1 MRVLLIALLAAISYA
16 QTVNKRVRDIRLLPA
31 GIPKDMPRHELT
43 AMVAAGLDL
52 NKLKF
57 PETQIASED
66 EWLYKPSALKLA
78 RTRAIHTKVG
88 EYPLGNNQEELKMWG
103 WLRQNGYVH
112 GGKQQ
117 RLLSKPHK
125 QQQYT
130 GGYGGGYPFY
140 GGKEMEYEDILP
152 YISQITGGRGRFNY
166 PIGMEEEQLPFY
178 YSSLINQYTSGA
190 SSSNGSSTVTTGTYT
205 TPGYGGAATGTGAA
219 SGAMNPQTMMI
230 TAKWSGEDWKQYN
243 AYLHGMAIDGVDTGE
258 LAQYQQVAAMT
269 GHDISR
275 LPQTVG
281 YGGMFNTF
289 AGAATNAFAGAQ
301 SSGAFSGA
309 ASSTGGVASGFNT
322 PGSAGIP
329 NIDPS
334 VINNLPPGTI
344 NQAQAYLPMLF
355 MEPEDQAQYY
365 AYKRGM
371 YNSNMDQEE
380 LIRYAQIN
388 QMSGGNP
395 VHFRNYPG
403 YSPYSAALQRSK
415 AEPKLARPHVQEAQQ
430 QMPYM
435 GEMEGEDAIPYLIA
449 ANAARNKP
457 AATAAVVDGVETSAQ
472 DAPENAFVDTSA
484 TNTQSGGMNP
494 AMMAM
499 MMNGESGI
507 GEGDVNP
514 MMMQQIMNAWQQG
527 NAAGAASM
535 AMPLLSLLFGDGI
548 DEEML
553 PMIMMAAQGAMGGS
567 GNMGSMLPAMLFDG
581 EDMQQYVQYIH
592 GMRTPDM
599 DASEIQRYAM
609 MAQQQGIKIP
619 TAATAGGVPSF
630 SGSQLNPA
638 MLLDGEKA
646 REYNM
651 FINGIMTSNMDPSEI
666 AQYQQIAR
674 ATGVTPKSFSYMPTD
689 MAGRLMAMKQA
700 KAAEKKTPLLSKPRY
715 TPQKGN
721 YRQMPMRRKQKKM
734 SDIMEDLYEDAKMM
748 RGPNG
753 KMQMY
758 SSMDSD
764 AYVNAVMMGLDPAK
778 LPLPKEGFEL
788 EDMANLYMMEKQ
800 RVSSN
805 SSATPRFQFPSG
817 MFGDFGEFEMEDM
830 MKYGGMMN
838 QPGFMQDVTNAFQQ
852 YMPQMST
859 GMGYQGMAGM
869 GMGDASDMFEDIMD
883 MKKKYMKNQMKT
895 QSMGYGSGRG
905 DTGRPS
911 YPSMNSVWMPSRR
924 KL

>member
-1 MRVLLIALLAAISYA
+1 
-16 QTVNKRVRDIRLLPA
+16 
-31 GIPKDMPRHELT
+31 
-43 AMVAAGLDL
+43 
-52 NKLKF
+52 
-57 PETQIASED
+57 
-66 EWLYKPSALKLA
+66 
-78 RTRAIHTKVG
+78 
-88 EYPLGNNQEELKMWG
+88 
-103 WLRQNGYVH
+103 
-112 GGKQQ
+112 
-117 RLLSKPHK
+117 
-125 QQQYT
+125 
-130 GGYGGGYPFY
+130 
-140 GGKEMEYEDILP
+140 MEYEDLLP
-152 YISQITGGRGRFNY
+152 YISQMTGGRGRFNY

-178 YSSLINQYTSGA
+178 YSSLINQVTSAA

-205 TPGYGGAATGTGAA
+205 TPGFGGAATTGTGAA

-230 TAKWSGEDWKQYN
+230 TAKWSGEDWNQYN

-281 YGGMFNTF
+281 FGGMFNTF

-301 SSGAFSGA
+301 SSAAFSGA
-309 ASSTGGVASGFNT
+309 ASSGGIATGFNT

-371 YNSNMDQEE
+371 YNSNMDGEE
-380 LIRYAQIN
+380 LVRYAQMN
-388 QMSGGNP
+388 RMSGGQP

-403 YSPYSAALQRSK
+403 YNPYSAALQRSK
-415 AEPKLARPHVQEAQQ
+415 AEPKLARPHVQRAQQQ

-457 AATAAVVDGVETSAQ
+457 AATAT
-472 DAPENAFVDTSA
+472 FVDTSA
-484 TNTQSGGMNP
+484 TQGAPTNTFVDTSATSTQSGGMNP

-527 NAAGAASM
+527 NTAGAASM
-535 AMPLLSLLFGDGI
+535 AMPLLALLFGDGI

-638 MLLDGEKA
+638 MMLDGEKA

-674 ATGVTPKSFSYMPTD
+674 ATGVTPKSFSYMPTG

-700 KAAEKKTPLLSKPRY
+700 KAEKKTPLLSKPRY

-721 YRQMPMRRKQKKM
+721 YRHMPMPRKQKKM

-758 SSMDSD
+758 SGMDSD
-764 AYVNAVMMGLDPAK
+764 AYVNAVMMGLDPAN
-778 LPLPKEGFEL
+778 LPLPKEGFEM

-800 RVSSN
+800 RASSN
-805 SSATPRFQFPSG
+805 SSATPRFQFPAG
-817 MFGDFGEFEMEDM
+817 MFGDFGEFEVEDM

-838 QPGFMQDVTNAFQQ
+838 QPGLMQDVTNAFQQ
-852 YMPQMST
+852 YMPQMSN

-869 GMGDASDMFEDIMD
+869 GMGDVSDMFEDIMD

-911 YPSMNSVWMPSRR
+911 YPSMNSGTIPPPSSGGYFGKTGGKSKLFSNNMWMPSQR

>member
-1 MRVLLIALLAAISYA
+1 
-16 QTVNKRVRDIRLLPA
+16 
-31 GIPKDMPRHELT
+31 
-43 AMVAAGLDL
+43 
-52 NKLKF
+52 
-57 PETQIASED
+57 
-66 EWLYKPSALKLA
+66 
-78 RTRAIHTKVG
+78 
-88 EYPLGNNQEELKMWG
+88 
-103 WLRQNGYVH
+103 
-112 GGKQQ
+112 
-117 RLLSKPHK
+117 
-125 QQQYT
+125 
-130 GGYGGGYPFY
+130 
-140 GGKEMEYEDILP
+140 
-152 YISQITGGRGRFNY
+152 
-166 PIGMEEEQLPFY
+166 
-178 YSSLINQYTSGA
+178 
-190 SSSNGSSTVTTGTYT
+190 
-205 TPGYGGAATGTGAA
+205 
-219 SGAMNPQTMMI
+219 
-230 TAKWSGEDWKQYN
+230 
-243 AYLHGMAIDGVDTGE
+243 

-275 LPQTVG
+275 LPQTPG

-289 AGAATNAFAGAQ
+289 AGAATNAFAGA
-301 SSGAFSGA
+301 
-309 ASSTGGVASGFNT
+309 ASSVSTGFNT

-344 NQAQAYLPMLF
+344 NQAQSYLPMLF

-380 LIRYAQIN
+380 IMRYAQYN
-388 QMSGGNP
+388 QMSGGQP

-403 YSPYSAALQRSK
+403 YNPYSAALQRAK

-430 QMPYM
+430 QMPFM

-449 ANAARNKP
+449 ANAARNQP
-457 AATAAVVDGVETSAQ
+457 AATATVVDG
-472 DAPENAFVDTSA
+472 VDTSA
-484 TNTQSGGMNP
+484 TNTFVDGASENAPTNTFVDTSATSTQSGGGFNP

-514 MMMQQIMNAWQQG
+514 MMVSQIMNAWQQG

-553 PMIMMAAQGAMGGS
+553 PMIMMAARGAMGGS
-567 GNMGSMLPAMLFDG
+567 GSMGSMLPAMLFDG

-592 GMRTPDM
+592 GIRTPDM

-619 TAATAGGVPSF
+619 TSATGRSSSSNSASAGGVPSF

-651 FINGIMTSNMDPSEI
+651 FINGIMTSNMDAEEI

-674 ATGVTPKSFSYMPTD
+674 ATGVTPKSFSYMPTG
-689 MAGRLMAMKQA
+689 MAGRLMEIKQA
-700 KAAEKKTPLLSKPRY
+700 REQQKKTPLLSKPRY

-721 YRQMPMRRKQKKM
+721 YRQMPMPRKQKKM

-758 SSMDSD
+758 SGMDSES
-764 AYVNAVMMGLDPAK
+764 YVNAVAMGLDPAK
-778 LPLPKEGFEL
+778 LPLPKEGFEM
-788 EDMANLYMMEKQ
+788 EDMAALYNMEKQ

-805 SSATPRFQFPSG
+805 SSATPRFQFPAG
-817 MFGDFGEFEMEDM
+817 VFGDFGEFEVEDM

-838 QPGFMQDVTNAFQQ
+838 QPGFMQNVATAVQQ
-852 YMPQMST
+852 YMPQMN
-859 GMGYQGMAGM
+859 GMGGYQGMGM
-869 GMGDASDMFEDIMD
+869 EMGDVSDMFEDIMD
-883 MKKKYMKNQMKT
+883 MKKKYMKNQMK
-895 QSMGYGSGRG
+895 MGQYGSGSRG

-911 YPSMNSVWMPSRR
+911 YSSMNSGWMPSRR